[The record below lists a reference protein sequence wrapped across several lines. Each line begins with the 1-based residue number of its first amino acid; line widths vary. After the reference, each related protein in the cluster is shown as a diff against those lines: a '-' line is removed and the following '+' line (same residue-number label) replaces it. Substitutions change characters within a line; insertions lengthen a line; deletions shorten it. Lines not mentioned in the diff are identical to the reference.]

1 MAKHVA
7 IRSIAID
14 AESVKELF
22 YEVRKEKEMTIPDFC
37 VWLGIPEGTYHT
49 MLHRGKIGKGIF
61 EEAIKPKLQGYKLFN
76 KAFKE

>member
-7 IRSIAID
+7 TRSVEID
-14 AESVKELF
+14 TENVKELF
-22 YEVRKEKEMTIPDFC
+22 YDVRKEKELTIPDFC
-37 VWLGIPEGTYHT
+37 AWLWIPEWTYHS

-61 EEAIKPKLQGYKLFN
+61 ELAIKPKLQGYKLFN